1 MTTKRGKGKSKA
13 GDREFETG
21 EVRLQKIIAAAG
33 IASRRKSEQLITLG
47 RVQVNGKIITELGA
61 KADPSKDHI
70 RVDGKL
76 LHGAERTRY
85 FVLNKPRGY
94 VTTLKDPEHR
104 PTVAQ
109 IFSHVRERLFPVGR
123 LDYGSEGLLL
133 MTNDGALANSLM
145 KAANGVEKVYVV
157 KVSGRPDE
165 ASLERLRQGVR
176 IPKGRVQ
183 AEEEE
188 KGSGSSAAK
197 PTETVL
203 TAPAGI
209 RIVKDADNPWVEV
222 RLVEGRNRQIR
233 KMFEEAG
240 HHVEKIR
247 RIAYGPLEL
256 DVPPG
261 EYRELDESEVDAL
274 KKAARAASRIRH
286 GSGPAKRLGVQTKE
300 PVRRA
305 DPRKRAQKLS
315 PKAAARAAF
324 SGAKKNPRKP
334 QAKAGNLHPSS
345 RGKTSNPQ
353 RREQGRRKQ
362 ES

>member
-1 MTTKRGKGKSKA
+1 VSAAEKKG
-13 GDREFETG
+13 G
-21 EVRLQKIIAAAG
+21 EVRLQKIIAGAG
-33 IASRRKSEQLITLG
+33 IASRRKSEELITQG
-47 RVQVNGKIITELGA
+47 RVQVNGKVVTELGA

-133 MTNDGALANSLM
+133 MTNDGELANSLM
-145 KAANGVEKVYVV
+145 RAANGVEKVYVV
-157 KVSGRPDE
+157 KVAGRPSEE
-165 ASLERLRQGVR
+165 ALERLRQGVR
-176 IPKGRVQ
+176 IPKGRVS

-209 RIVKDADNPWVEV
+209 RVVKDAENPWLEV

-261 EYRELDESEVDAL
+261 EFRELDESEVEAL
-274 KKAARAASRIRH
+274 KKAARAASRTKP
-286 GSGPAKRLGVQTKE
+286 GAGAAKRLGVQPKE
-300 PVRRA
+300 SARRGK
-305 DPRKRAQKLS
+305 PGKRSQKLS

-324 SGAKKNPRKP
+324 SGAKQNSRKASRKG
-334 QAKAGNLHPSS
+334 QVAHPSG
-345 RGKTSNPQ
+345 RGKASNSKRQPQ
-353 RREQGRRKQ
+353 GHRKQ

>member
-1 MTTKRGKGKSKA
+1 MSAAAGKGKSGSEGGA
-13 GDREFETG
+13 ESGA
-21 EVRLQKIIAAAG
+21 VRLQKIIAQAG
-33 IASRRKSEQLITLG
+33 IASRRKGEELIQQG
-47 RVQVNGKIITELGA
+47 RVQVNGKVVTELGE

-94 VTTLKDPEHR
+94 VTTLHDPEHR

-109 IFSHVRERLFPVGR
+109 IFSHVKERLFPVGR

-133 MTNDGALANSLM
+133 MTNDGELANSLM
-145 KAANGVEKVYVV
+145 RAANGVEKVYVV
-157 KVSGRPDE
+157 KTSGRPSEE
-165 ASLERLRQGVR
+165 AMERLRQGIR
-176 IPKGRVQ
+176 IPKGRVE
-183 AEEEE
+183 AEEKA
-188 KGSGSSAAK
+188 KGSGSSAGSA
-197 PTETVL
+197 TETVM

-209 RIVKDADNPWVEV
+209 RVIREADNPWLEV

-261 EYRELDESEVDAL
+261 EFRELEPEEVEAL
-274 KKAARAASRIRH
+274 KKTARAASRTRPL
-286 GSGPAKRLGVQTKE
+286 GARLGVQAKE
-300 PVRRA
+300 PGIQ
-305 DPRKRAQKLS
+305 KRAKKRQGSGS
-315 PKAAARAAF
+315 PKAAARVAF
-324 SGAKKNPRKP
+324 SRAKNPDK
-334 QAKAGNLHPSS
+334 KAGKSS
-345 RGKTSNPQ
+345 GNKTDKKTGMRTGKKTGKRTDKRRG
-353 RREQGRRKQ
+353 
-362 ES
+362 